1 MGIYTNSW
9 VMLKA
14 QLISYSSASRY
25 CRYCAA
31 INLLQSLRKLLW
43 ERGRAY
49 CGARMR
55 AACCG
60 VTTMVIKLGYVPP
73 STLVKGC

>member
-14 QLISYSSASRY
+14 QLIPYGSASRY

-43 ERGRAY
+43 ERGRA
-49 CGARMR
+49 
-55 AACCG
+55 
-60 VTTMVIKLGYVPP
+60 
-73 STLVKGC
+73 